1 VNFAERPPSRR
12 WAALKCRGEPVA
24 EVWFKPEG
32 EPFALTFRI
41 PQTRFQSPDVLPQL
55 TAANLLKAVGIVA
68 AEVDSWRHE
77 GASPSGTNAS
87 PAELSHGLPPP
98 AQGVPHLHLYV
109 RLNPPAPATAFMES
123 AEPGIPEARW
133 QELETRWN
141 TILGFEANVE
151 TIRIAMEAL
160 RAELEASAGKRLTG
174 NDKIYAPN
182 ADVAQ
187 WTKAKSRVLF
197 ALPKL
202 REFIHRATWAMATP
216 ERKKLGTLVKNHV
229 QPRILFPQLDE
240 IAEQMESVLKN
251 RQVLAMQGASLH
263 QECKT
268 IAAEVQ
274 GALGTLQRNA
284 AAKATKKRAASG
296 ARHKSR

>member
-1 VNFAERPPSRR
+1 
-12 WAALKCRGEPVA
+12 LKYRGEPFA
-24 EVWFKPEG
+24 EVWFKPDG
-32 EPFALTFRI
+32 EPFTLTFRI
-41 PQTRFQSPDVLPQL
+41 PQTRFQSADMLQQL
-55 TAANLLKAVGIVA
+55 TAANLLKAVGIVTT
-68 AEVDSWRHE
+68 EVESWRHE
-77 GASPSGTNAS
+77 GAAISSTNAS
-87 PAELSHGLPPP
+87 LAELSQCLPQPVS
-98 AQGVPHLHLYV
+98 GVPHLHLFV
-109 RLNPPAPATAFMES
+109 RLTPPAEAVACNES
-123 AEPGIPEARW
+123 GAPKVSEARW

-151 TIRIAMEAL
+151 TIRIAMESL
-160 RAELEASAGKRLTG
+160 RAEMEASVGKRLTG

-216 ERKKLGTLVKNHV
+216 ERKKLGLLFKDYV
-229 QPRILFPQLDE
+229 QQRIPFPQLDG

-268 IAAEVQ
+268 IAAEAD
-274 GALGTLQRNA
+274 GALRTLQRNA
-284 AAKATKKRAASG
+284 AAKATKKRAATG
-296 ARHKSR
+296 ARHKPR